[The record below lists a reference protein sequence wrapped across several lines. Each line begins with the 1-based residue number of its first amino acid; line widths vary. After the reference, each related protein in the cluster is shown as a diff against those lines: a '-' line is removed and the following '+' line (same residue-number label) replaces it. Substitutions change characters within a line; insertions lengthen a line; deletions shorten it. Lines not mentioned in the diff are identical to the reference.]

1 MNIRDILDE
10 AIKQN
15 MNKQEIYS
23 LVCNV
28 DSVDLTD
35 RTCVCT
41 PVNGGAEL
49 QDVRIQASIGS
60 SIGLFIEPEVDSKVV
75 VSFLSREIAYISLYS
90 EIKNVHL
97 NFTEKVIFNDGNN
110 GAMVKIGDLVTQL
123 NDIENKVNDII
134 AVYNGHTHVE
144 TGASTNPTLSLV
156 TGFLPLTTVTD
167 IDNPEIEQ

>member
-1 MNIRDILDE
+1 MNIRDIFDE

-28 DSVDLTD
+28 DSVDLGN

-60 SIGLFIEPEVDSKVV
+60 SLGLFIEPEVDSKVV
-75 VSFLSREIAYISLYS
+75 VSFLSREIAYISLFS
-90 EIKNVHL
+90 DIKNVHL
-97 NFTEKVIFNDGNN
+97 DFTEKVIFNGGSN

-134 AVYNGHTHVE
+134 LTYNGHTHVE
-144 TGASTNPTLSLV
+144 TGSSTNATLSQIVGL
-156 TGFLPLTTVTD
+156 LPLTTVTD